1 LKNHSEPFEAKRFFL
16 GMLGAIILVFCLSS
30 VFAILGHLL
39 DYLPDRTQFSSPE
52 APGIEGQKGYI
63 ISDMV
68 ACPKL
73 DDLKS
78 TLNAMIASAKV
89 KDRIGFNNDL
99 MSAID
104 NDGCRK
110 LQTGQSGLVIDSVGY
125 YFGYTEI
132 RMDDDETAYW
142 IDNEY
147 VGAMEA
153 PNWDFRRLFWGLSVR
168 IRSALM

>member
-1 LKNHSEPFEAKRFFL
+1 MLWFFL
-16 GMLGAIILVFCLSS
+16 LIPCIGGVGAMFEYLSGS
-30 VFAILGHLL
+30 
-39 DYLPDRTQFSSPE
+39 TQFTTPE
-52 APGIEGQKGYI
+52 APGIDGQKGYI
-63 ISDMV
+63 TSDMV

-78 TLNAMIASAKV
+78 TLNAIIASARV
-89 KDRIGFNNDL
+89 KDRIGFDNEL
-99 MSAID
+99 TSAID

-110 LQTGQSGLVIDSVGY
+110 LQIGQSGLAIDSVGY

-132 RMDDDETAYW
+132 RMDDDEKAYW

-153 PNWDFRRLFWGLSVR
+153 PNWDLRRLFWGFSER
-168 IRSALM
+168 IRSWLM

>member
-1 LKNHSEPFEAKRFFL
+1 MLWFFL
-16 GMLGAIILVFCLSS
+16 LIPCMGGVSAIFEYLSGS
-30 VFAILGHLL
+30 
-39 DYLPDRTQFSSPE
+39 TQFKTPE
-52 APGIEGQKGYI
+52 APGIDGHKGYI
-63 ISDMV
+63 TSDMV

-104 NDGCRK
+104 KDGCRK
-110 LQTGQSGLVIDSVGY
+110 LQTGQSGLAIDSVGY

-132 RMDDDETAYW
+132 RMDDDEKAYW

-147 VGAMEA
+147 VGVTEA
-153 PNWDFRRLFWGLSVR
+153 PNWDLRRLFWGLSVR
-168 IRSALM
+168 IRSSLM